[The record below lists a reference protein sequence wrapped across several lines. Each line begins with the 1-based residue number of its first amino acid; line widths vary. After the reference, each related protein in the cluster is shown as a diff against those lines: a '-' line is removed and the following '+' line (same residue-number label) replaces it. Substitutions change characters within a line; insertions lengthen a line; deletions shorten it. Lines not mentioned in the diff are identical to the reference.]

1 MVYGYC
7 RCSTNESKQ
16 DINRQVN
23 ALKEAGADN
32 IFFEYEHGDAA
43 HKRELEKLIAATV
56 PGDTIVT
63 MEVSRISRSTK
74 QLCEIIDTVR
84 EKHLKLV
91 ILGSITVDC
100 TAGELDPMTRA
111 FLQIAGVFAE
121 LELSMTRARVKS
133 GMDNARAKG
142 AAIGRPRTTAEQIPA
157 SFLKFYPLY
166 KSGQMTATEFARA
179 SDIGRTTL
187 YKYLRIVEAG

>member
-1 MVYGYC
+1 MIHGYC
-7 RCSTNESKQ
+7 RCSTNESRQ
-16 DINRQVN
+16 DIDRQIR
-23 ALKEAGADN
+23 ALKDAGADT
-32 IFFEYEHGDAA
+32 IYFEYEHGDAA
-43 HKRELEKLIAATV
+43 HKQELEKMIAATA

-84 EKHLKLV
+84 ERHLKLI

-100 TAGELDPMTRA
+100 TTGELDPMTRA

-121 LELSMTRARVKS
+121 LELSMTRARVRS
-133 GMDNARAKG
+133 GMENARAKG
-142 AAIGRPRTTAEQIPA
+142 AAIGRPRTTHEQIPPV
-157 SFLKFYPLY
+157 FLKLYPLY

-179 SDIGRTTL
+179 SNIGRTTL
-187 YKYLRIVEAG
+187 YKYLKIVESA